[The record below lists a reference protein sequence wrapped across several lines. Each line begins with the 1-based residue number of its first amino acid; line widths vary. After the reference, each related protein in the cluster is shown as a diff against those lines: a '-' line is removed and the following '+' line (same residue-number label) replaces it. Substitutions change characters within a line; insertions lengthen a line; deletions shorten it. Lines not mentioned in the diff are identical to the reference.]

1 MSKDDFDAT
10 FGGMETALVE
20 VQRRGKAM
28 MSTVS
33 SREKSSKTSCN
44 PSIYSFLICESLSF
58 GSGKTNLNCE
68 LTHLL
73 GHRILFFLCI
83 LRKRGRGFSPLI
95 IDYHFEVRRQRELL
109 LRLEEEMTLVRKQRE
124 QVGHLYFS

>member
-58 GSGKTNLNCE
+58 GSGKTNLKCE
-68 LTHLL
+68 LARLL
-73 GHRILFFLCI
+73 GHHILFFMYLEE
-83 LRKRGRGFSPLI
+83 K
-95 IDYHFEVRRQRELL
+95 RQRIFTMDYKLSF
-109 LRLEEEMTLVRKQRE
+109 RGEEAERAVVE
-124 QVGHLYFS
+124 A